1 MMSEKKT
8 NMQSGGAATGEVE
21 KRVVKAMRKIFDP
34 EIPVNIYDLG
44 LVYGVEI
51 DDGGAAQVRMTLTS
65 PACPM
70 ADMLVQQVQSRVAE
84 VDGVSSA
91 KIDLVWEPA
100 WTPEMMT
107 EAARL
112 ELNLEPGEKFRPPA
126 KTEFFNLGAPRRE

>member
-1 MMSEKKT
+1 MMSEKEKD
-8 NMQSGGAATGEVE
+8 NQGSAATPEVE
-21 KRVVKAMRKIFDP
+21 KRVIKAMRKIFDP

-51 DDGGAAQVRMTLTS
+51 DNSGAAQVRMTLTS

-107 EAARL
+107 DAARL

-126 KTEFFNLGAPRRE
+126 KTEFFNLGMPRRE

>member
-1 MMSEKKT
+1 MSEREKQ
-8 NMQSGGAATGEVE
+8 NQSGAANVDVE
-21 KRVVKAMRKIFDP
+21 KRVIKAMRKIFDP

-107 EAARL
+107 DAARL

-126 KTEFFNLGAPRRE
+126 KTEFFNLGMPRRE

>member
-1 MMSEKKT
+1 MMSEKERD
-8 NMQSGGAATGEVE
+8 NQGSAATPDVE
-21 KRVVKAMRKIFDP
+21 KRVIKAMRKIFDP

-51 DDGGAAQVRMTLTS
+51 DNSGAAQVRMTLTS

-107 EAARL
+107 DAARL

-126 KTEFFNLGAPRRE
+126 KTEFFNLGMPRRE